1 MGLPLLSAFLSYQIL
16 ARLDSSLPTKK
27 EASNRIFC
35 PRKHPNHSRFFGFF
49 QIGKKSILPFETI

>member
-27 EASNRIFC
+27 EASTVSFAQGNTRIIADFLV
-35 PRKHPNHSRFFGFF
+35 SW
-49 QIGKKSILPFETI
+49 KK